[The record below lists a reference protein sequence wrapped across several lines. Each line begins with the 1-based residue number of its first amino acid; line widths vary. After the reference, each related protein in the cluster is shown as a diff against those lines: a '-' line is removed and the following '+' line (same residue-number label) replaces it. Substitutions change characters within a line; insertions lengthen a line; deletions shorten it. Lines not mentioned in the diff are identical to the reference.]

1 HQSSILS
8 TDYRSDLT
16 RVAVAMFAI
25 WCQEIFF
32 KYMRQHYNL
41 DRLIKYQTEPIPD
54 TTRVINLPGA
64 SSTARSAAKTD
75 YLTVNCSNSHKSSC
89 PKKWSP
95 NKSKP
100 ISARRVNCSRPL
112 KNAAPKSSNL
122 KLNAKRLPN
131 TSRSKIS
138 LSKIALVGCVQ
149 RKNTSST
156 LSSSSLIGLK
166 QPSPSLPAR
175 SSNASMMPAH

>member
-1 HQSSILS
+1 
-8 TDYRSDLT
+8 
-16 RVAVAMFAI
+16 MFAR

-32 KYMRQHYNL
+32 KYMRQYYNL
-41 DRLIKYQTEPIPD
+41 DRLIEYQTEPIPD
-54 TTRVINLPGA
+54 TTRVINPAWRQLDSQIRRQNGLLNRELLQFAQIQLPQEME
-64 SSTARSAAKTD
+64 
-75 YLTVNCSNSHKSSC
+75 
-89 PKKWSP
+89 P

-100 ISARRVNCSRPL
+100 ISKRRVNSSRPS

-138 LSKIALVGCVQ
+138 LSKIASIGCVQ
-149 RKNTSST
+149 RRNISST

-166 QPSPSLPAR
+166 PPSPSLPAR